1 MKYLVI
7 ANWKCNPSNQK
18 EAKRLFD
25 YYKKQMRNCSNID
38 LIVCPPFSYI
48 TQLKEKFKN
57 IYLGAQNCFC
67 KEGAF
72 TGEVSAPM
80 LKSIGV
86 NYVIVGH
93 SERRNIFN
101 ESNEEINNKI
111 KSVLDNK
118 MTPILCVGENEKQ
131 REEGET
137 FEVVKNQI
145 GEGLDK
151 IPNSK
156 IKNIILAYEPIWAIG
171 TGKFAEA
178 EKIQEIKI
186 FIKKLINN
194 KYGAKASEAI
204 KIVYGGSVDSNNI
217 SFYLSESQMDGVL
230 VGGASLKKD
239 EFLQMLKKVNGI

>member
-7 ANWKCNPSNQK
+7 ANWKCNPSSQK
-18 EAKRLFD
+18 EANKLFD
-25 YYKKQMRNCSNID
+25 NYKSQMRGCSNID
-38 LIVCPPFSYI
+38 LVVCPPFPYI
-48 TQLKEKFKN
+48 VQLKGKFRN
-57 IYLGAQNCFC
+57 IYLGAQDCFY

-72 TGEVSAPM
+72 TGEVSASIVR
-80 LKSIGV
+80 SIGV

-101 ESNEEINNKI
+101 ESNKEINNKV

-118 MTPILCVGENEKQ
+118 MIPILCIGENEKQ

-151 IPNSK
+151 IQKDK

-194 KYGAKASEAI
+194 KYGVKTSEAV

-217 SFYLSESQMDGVL
+217 SLYLSESQMDGVL

-239 EFLQMLKKVNGI
+239 EFLKMLKKVNGM

>member
-18 EAKRLFD
+18 EAKKLFD
-25 YYKKQMRNCSNID
+25 YYKVQMKNCLNID
-38 LIVCPPFSYI
+38 LIVCPPFPYI
-48 TQLKEKFKN
+48 DQLKEKFKN
-57 IYLGAQNCFC
+57 IYLGAQDCFY

-72 TGEVSAPM
+72 TGEVSASM
-80 LKSIGV
+80 IKSIGA

-101 ESNEEINNKI
+101 ESNQEINSKI
-111 KSVLDNK
+111 KSILDNK
-118 MTPILCVGENEKQ
+118 MIPILCVGETGKQ

-151 IPNSK
+151 IQKDK
-156 IKNIILAYEPIWAIG
+156 IKNIVLAYEPIWAIG

-178 EKIQEIKI
+178 EKIQEIRI

-194 KYGAKASEAI
+194 KYGAKTSEAV

-217 SFYLSESQMDGVL
+217 SLYLLESQMDGVL

-239 EFLQMLKKVNGI
+239 EFLKMLKKVNGI

>member
-1 MKYLVI
+1 MKYLII

-18 EAKRLFD
+18 EAAVLFNS
-25 YYKKQMRNCSNID
+25 YKTQMKSCSNID
-38 LIVCPPFSYI
+38 LVVCPPFPYI
-48 TQLKEKFKN
+48 VQLKEKIKN
-57 IYLGAQNCFC
+57 IYLGAQDCFY

-72 TGEVSAPM
+72 TGEVSVSM
-80 LKSIGV
+80 IKSIGV
-86 NYVIVGH
+86 DYVILGH

-118 MTPILCVGENEKQ
+118 MIPILCIGENLKQ

-137 FEVVKNQI
+137 FEVIKGQI

-151 IPNSK
+151 ISKDK

-178 EKIQEIKI
+178 EKIQEVKI

-194 KYGAKASEAI
+194 KYGAKTSEAI

-217 SFYLSESQMDGVL
+217 SLYLSESQMDGVL
-230 VGGASLKKD
+230 VGGASIKKQ
-239 EFLQMLKKVNGI
+239 EFLKMLKKVDEI